1 MAIMKKQMVVVGLL
15 GLASLVVTA
24 CSGSASAATP
34 AASGAGVPIAA
45 PAAQSLGAEGAL
57 EPAQSVELSFGIGG
71 EVAEV
76 LVKEGDTVKAG
87 DVIARLDSAAQRN
100 AVAQAEAALA
110 VAQANL
116 AKYQNDLPQ
125 QIAAAEAQIKTANAQ
140 IAAGAAQRDRSVQL
154 TQAEAALA
162 QAVYA
167 QQQAQTAYDR
177 VLEFKKFGTTE
188 ETARLALNTAKM
200 NTEAAQQRVDQLKS
214 GSAIDR
220 ADGAQIAAA
229 AAQRDAAQARLDQLK
244 AEAEGRS
251 ESTFAA
257 TVKQAEAAVK
267 SAQTALADT
276 ELRAPFAGAIAQL
289 NFKQGER
296 VMPGAIKVVLA
307 DLSGWRITTD
317 DLTEAKVPSI
327 QIGQPV
333 KITIDALPELE
344 LRGEVEAISAVSQLK
359 GGDVTYPVKIR
370 LIDNDAR
377 LRWGMTAAVD
387 FTAE

>member
-1 MAIMKKQMVVVGLL
+1 MKKQVIIVGVL
-15 GLASLVVTA
+15 GLASLALTA
-24 CSGSASAATP
+24 CGGATAAAATP
-34 AASGAGVPIAA
+34 AATAAA
-45 PAAQSLGAEGAL
+45 PTKVNSSAVSAEGKL
-57 EPAQSVELSFGIGG
+57 EPVQSVELSFGVNG

-100 AVAQAEAALA
+100 GVAQAEAALA

-116 AKYQNDLPQ
+116 AQYQNDLPQ
-125 QIAAAEAQIKTANAQ
+125 RIAAAEAQIKAANAQ
-140 IAAGAAQRDRSVQL
+140 IAAGTAQRDRSVEL

-167 QQQAQTAYDR
+167 QQQAQTAYDK
-177 VLEFKKFGTTE
+177 VLEFKKYGTTE

-200 NTEAAQQRVDQLKS
+200 NAEAAQARVNQLKA

-229 AAQRDAAQARLDQLK
+229 TAQRDAAQALLDQLK
-244 AEAEGRS
+244 AEAEGKT

-257 TVKQAEAAVK
+257 AVKQAEAAVETAK
-267 SAQTALADT
+267 TALADT
-276 ELRAPFAGAIAQL
+276 ELHAPFAGTIAQL
-289 NFKQGER
+289 DFKQGVR
-296 VMPGAIKVVLA
+296 VTSGTIKVVLA
-307 DLSGWRITTD
+307 DLSGWHITTD
-317 DLTEAKVPSI
+317 DLTEKKVPAI
-327 QIGQPV
+327 KIGQPV
-333 KITIDALPELE
+333 KITVDALSGVELK
-344 LRGEVEAISAVSQLK
+344 GEVESIGAVSQLNS
-359 GGDVTYPVKIR
+359 GDVTYPVKIK

-387 FTAE
+387 FSAP

>member
-1 MAIMKKQMVVVGLL
+1 LEIMKKQMLVVGLL
-15 GLASLVVTA
+15 GLASLVLAACGGTTA
-24 CSGSASAATP
+24 AAATP
-34 AASGAGVPIAA
+34 AASVVEQA
-45 PAAQSLGAEGAL
+45 PVKSSALGAEGAL
-57 EPAQSVELSFGIGG
+57 EPVQSVELSFGLGG

-76 LVKEGDTVKAG
+76 VVKEGDTVKAG

-125 QIAAAEAQIKTANAQ
+125 QIAAAEAEIKAATAQ
-140 IAAGAAQRDRSVQL
+140 IAAGAAQRDRSVEL

-177 VLEFKKFGTTE
+177 ILEREQLGTTE

-200 NTEAAQQRVDQLKS
+200 NTAAAQQRLNQLKS

-229 AAQRDAAQARLDQLK
+229 TARRDAAQARLDQLR
-244 AEAEGRS
+244 AEAEGKT

-257 TVKQAEAAVK
+257 AVKQAEAAVK
-267 SAQTALADT
+267 TAKTALDDT

-289 NFKQGER
+289 NVKQGER
-296 VMPGAIKVVLA
+296 VTPGAIKVVLA
-307 DLSGWRITTD
+307 DLSGWRIVTD
-317 DLTEAKVPSI
+317 DVTEAKVPSI
-327 QIGQPV
+327 QLGQLV
-333 KITIDALPELE
+333 KISIDALPELE
-344 LRGEVEAISAVSQLK
+344 LMGEVESIGAVAQLK
-359 GGDVTYPVKIR
+359 GGDVTYPVKIK

-387 FTAE
+387 FSSQ

>member
-1 MAIMKKQMVVVGLL
+1 MKKQMMVVGLL
-15 GLASLVVTA
+15 GLASVVLAA
-24 CSGSASAATP
+24 CGGQGAAAVTP
-34 AASGAGVPIAA
+34 VATSESTINTR
-45 PAAQSLGAEGAL
+45 SIGAEGRL
-57 EPAQSVELSFGIGG
+57 EPLQSVELSFGIGG

-76 LVKEGDTVKAG
+76 LKKEGDTVKAG

-125 QIAAAEAQIKTANAQ
+125 QIAAAEAEIKAATAQTAL
-140 IAAGAAQRDRSVQL
+140 AAAQRDRSVEL

-200 NTEAAQQRVDQLKS
+200 NAEAAQARVDQLKS

-220 ADGAQIAAA
+220 ADGAQVAAA
-229 AAQRDAAQARLDQLK
+229 TARRDAAQARLDQLK
-244 AEAEGRS
+244 AEAEGKT

-257 TVKQAEAAVK
+257 AVKQAEAAVQ
-267 SAQTALADT
+267 SAQTALDDT

-289 NFKQGER
+289 SVKPGER
-296 VMPGAIKVVLA
+296 VTPGAIKVVLA
-307 DLSGWRITTD
+307 DLSGWQITTD

-333 KITIDALPELE
+333 RITIDALPELE
-344 LRGEVEAISAVSQLK
+344 LQGEVESIGAVAQLK
-359 GGDVTYPVKIR
+359 SGDVTYPVKIK

-377 LRWGMTAAVD
+377 LRWGMTAALD
-387 FTAE
+387 FGEN

>member
-1 MAIMKKQMVVVGLL
+1 MKKQVLVVGLL
-15 GLASLVVTA
+15 GLASLIVTA
-24 CSGSASAATP
+24 CSGSTAAAATP
-34 AASGAGVPIAA
+34 AA
-45 PAAQSLGAEGAL
+45 PAVTSSLGAEGSL
-57 EPAQSVELSFGIGG
+57 EPVQSVELSFGISG

-76 LVKEGDTVKAG
+76 LVKEGDSVQAG
-87 DVIARLDSAAQRN
+87 DVIVRLDSAAQRN

-116 AKYQNDLPQ
+116 AQYQNDLPQ

-140 IAAGAAQRDRSVQL
+140 IAAGAAQRDRSVEL

-200 NTEAAQQRVDQLKS
+200 NVEAAQQRVNQLKS

-229 AAQRDAAQARLDQLK
+229 TAQRDAAQARLDQLK
-244 AEAEGRS
+244 AEMEGKT

-257 TVKQAEAAVK
+257 AVKQAEAAVQ
-267 SAQTALADT
+267 SAKTALDDT

-296 VMPGAIKVVLA
+296 VTPGAIKVVLA
-307 DLSGWRITTD
+307 DLSGWRIVTD

-327 QIGQPV
+327 KIGQPV
-333 KITIDALPELE
+333 KITLDALPELE
-344 LRGEVEAISAVSQLK
+344 LQGEVESISAVSQLK
-359 GGDVTYPVKIR
+359 GGDVTYPVKIK

-387 FTAE
+387 FAQE

>member
-1 MAIMKKQMVVVGLL
+1 MEIMKKQVVVIGLL

-24 CSGSASAATP
+24 CSGSAAAATP
-34 AASGAGVPIAA
+34 AAPAVEQA
-45 PAAQSLGAEGAL
+45 PVKSSSLGAEGAL
-57 EPAQSVELSFGIGG
+57 EPVQSVELSFGIGG
-71 EVAEV
+71 EVSEV
-76 LVKEGDTVKAG
+76 LVKEGDSVKAS

-125 QIAAAEAQIKTANAQ
+125 QIAAAEAEIKAATAQ
-140 IAAGAAQRDRSVQL
+140 IAAGAAQRDRSVEL

-167 QQQAQTAYDR
+167 QQQAQTAYDK
-177 VLEFKKFGTTE
+177 VLEFKKLGTTE
-188 ETARLALNTAKM
+188 ETARLALNTSKM
-200 NTEAAQQRVDQLKS
+200 NTEAAQQRVNQLKS
-214 GSAIDR
+214 GSSIDR

-229 AAQRDAAQARLDQLK
+229 TARRDAAQARLDQLK
-244 AEAEGRS
+244 AELEGKT

-257 TVKQAEAAVK
+257 AVKQAEAAVQ
-267 SAQTALADT
+267 SAQSALADT
-276 ELRAPFAGAIAQL
+276 ELRAPFAGTIAQL

-296 VMPGAIKVVLA
+296 VTPGAINVVLA
-307 DLSGWRITTD
+307 DLSGWQITTD
-317 DLTEAKVPSI
+317 DVTEAKVPSI
-327 QIGQPV
+327 KIGQPV
-333 KITIDALPELE
+333 RISIDALPELE
-344 LRGEVEAISAVSQLK
+344 LQGDVESIGAVAQPK
-359 GGDVTYPVKIR
+359 GGDVTYPVKIK

-387 FTAE
+387 FSPQ